1 MVLTQVLKRAK
12 LFEGLS
18 DNELEKIASLSR
30 KEEYGAGAIIFEE
43 GDSARNLYIVEDGEI
58 ALETKLDLGPYAAPR
73 LATIE
78 VLTPGEAFGW
88 SALVEPHILTSSAR
102 CLKTARVITIEG
114 SGLRHLIDSDAHIGQ
129 KVIARLTSIV
139 ASRLR
144 DTREKLNEFLAGGEL
159 ALEYAPEETA
169 LLHRLHYSIT
179 FRWAAIVGVVVV
191 TLFAR
196 YISHIGFS
204 TTPVYLIAAC
214 IAAYNLL
221 FRLWI
226 RRLAPGGGS
235 PDLVSRARRFA
246 TMESVVDLL
255 ALSVLL
261 HFTGGVENPF
271 LFYFIFHIIGAT
283 MLLPYRTVY
292 WLATLAVL
300 LLGSLVGLE
309 YFAVIPHVH
318 LEGFVAANLYRQEA
332 YILTVFLTF
341 VTTLYISAYMMT
353 AIAGELR
360 KRQREVVALKDRLL
374 AESKAL
380 KEANEKLIELDRM
393 RTYFMGMVSHDLRSP
408 IVAVE
413 TYLQVILG
421 GFAGEINEEQR
432 EMLARS
438 SHRIWELLN
447 LISDL
452 LDVSSIEAGQIEREF
467 EAISL
472 SDVVRKS
479 VEDVRALA
487 KDKETELRVEVP
499 EELPI
504 IYAAPNRL
512 QQALNN
518 LLGNAIKF
526 TPEEG
531 LVTLRVEST
540 DERFQVEVIDTG
552 LGIHADDLPHIFED
566 FFRGRDARTT
576 KGTGLGLSIAKRI
589 VEAHQGEIWAESP
602 YADGKGSRFVFTLPI
617 QPVDGSTGL
626 PLRED
631 LLYESR

>member
-1 MVLTQVLKRAK
+1 MVSTQALKRAR
-12 LFEGLS
+12 LLEGLS

-30 KEEYGAGAIIFEE
+30 EEKYRAGAIIFEE
-43 GDSARNLYIVEDGEI
+43 GDPARNLYIVEEGKI

-73 LATIE
+73 PTTIE

-102 CLKTARVITIEG
+102 CLKTAKVIAIEG
-114 SGLRHLIDSDAHIGQ
+114 VSLRHLLDSDARIGQ
-129 KVIARLTSIV
+129 KVMARLTSIV

-144 DTREKLNEFLAGGEL
+144 ETREKLKDFLAGGEL
-159 ALEYAPEETA
+159 ALEYTPEETA
-169 LLHRLHYSIT
+169 LLRRLHHSIT
-179 FRWAAIVGVVVV
+179 FRWVAIVGVVVI
-191 TLFAR
+191 TLFAS
-196 YISHIGFS
+196 YVFHIGFP
-204 TTPVYLIAAC
+204 TAPVYLIAAC

-221 FRLWI
+221 FQLWV
-226 RRLAPGGGS
+226 RRLAPRGGS
-235 PDLVSRARRFA
+235 PDLISQTRRFA
-246 TMESVVDLL
+246 TIESAVDLL

-261 HFTGGVENPF
+261 HFTGGIENPF
-271 LFYFIFHIIGAT
+271 LFYFIFHIIVAT

-292 WLATLAVL
+292 WLATLAVFL
-300 LLGSLVGLE
+300 FGSVVGLE
-309 YFAVIPHVH
+309 YFTVIPHVH
-318 LEGFVAANLYRQEA
+318 LEGFVAADLYRQEA
-332 YILTVFLTF
+332 YILTVLLTF

-380 KEANEKLIELDRM
+380 KEANEKLVELDRM
-393 RTYFMGMVSHDLRSP
+393 RTYFMGMVSHDLKSP

-413 TYLQVILG
+413 SYLQVILG
-421 GFAGEINEEQR
+421 GFAGEINEGQR

-438 SHRIWELLN
+438 SHRIGELLN

-452 LDVSSIEAGQIEREF
+452 LDVSRIEAGQIEREF
-467 EAISL
+467 KATSL
-472 SDVVRKS
+472 SEVVKKS
-479 VEDVRALA
+479 VEDMRALA
-487 KDKETELRVEVP
+487 EEKEMELRVEIS

-526 TPEEG
+526 TPEKG

-552 LGIHADDLPHIFED
+552 PGIRADDLPHIFED

-589 VEAHQGEIWAESP
+589 VEAHQGKIWAESP
-602 YADGKGSRFVFTLPI
+602 YADDKGSRLVFTLPI
-617 QPVDGSTGL
+617 KPI
-626 PLRED
+626 
-631 LLYESR
+631 

>member
-1 MVLTQVLKRAK
+1 MVSTQALKRAR

-18 DNELEKIASLSR
+18 DSELEKIANLSR
-30 KEEYGAGAIIFEE
+30 EEEYRAGAIIFEE
-43 GDSARNLYIVEDGEI
+43 GDPAHNLYIVEDGEI
-58 ALETKLDLGPYAAPR
+58 ALETRLDLGPYTAPK
-73 LATIE
+73 LTTIE

-88 SALVEPHILTSSAR
+88 SALVEPHTLTSSAR

-114 SGLRHLIDSDAHIGQ
+114 VGLRHLLESDARIGQ
-129 KVIARLTSIV
+129 KVMARLTSIV

-144 DTREKLNEFLAGGEL
+144 ETREKLDDFLAGGEL
-159 ALEYAPEETA
+159 ALEYTPEETA
-169 LLHRLHYSIT
+169 LLRRLHYSIT
-179 FRWAAIVGVVVV
+179 FRWVAIVGVVAI
-191 TLFAR
+191 TLFAS
-196 YISHIGFS
+196 YVFHIGFP
-204 TTPVYLIAAC
+204 TTPVYLITAC

-221 FRLWI
+221 FQFWI
-226 RRLAPGGGS
+226 RRLAPESGS

-246 TMESVVDLL
+246 TVESTVDLL

-261 HFTGGVENPF
+261 HFTGGIENPF
-271 LFYFIFHIIGAT
+271 LFYFVFHIIGAT
-283 MLLPYRTVY
+283 MLLPHQTVY
-292 WLATLAVL
+292 WLATLAVFL
-300 LLGSLVGLE
+300 FGSLVGLE

-318 LEGFVAANLYRQEA
+318 LEGFVAADLYRQEA
-332 YILTVFLTF
+332 YILTILLTL
-341 VTTLYISAYMMT
+341 VTTLYFSAYMMT

-380 KEANEKLIELDRM
+380 KEVNEKLIELDRM
-393 RTYFMGMVSHDLRSP
+393 RTYFMGMVSHDLKSP

-413 TYLQVILG
+413 SYLQVILG
-421 GFAGEINEEQR
+421 GFAGEIDEEQR

-438 SHRIWELLN
+438 SLRIGELLN

-452 LDVSSIEAGQIEREF
+452 LDVSRIEAGQIEREF
-467 EAISL
+467 KATSL
-472 SDVVRKS
+472 SEVVKKS
-479 VEDVRALA
+479 AEDVRTLA
-487 KDKETELRVEVP
+487 EEKEMELRVEIP

-512 QQALNN
+512 QQTLNN

-526 TPEEG
+526 TPEKG

-540 DERFQVEVIDTG
+540 RERFQIEVIDTG
-552 LGIHADDLPHIFED
+552 PGIHTDDLSHIFED
-566 FFRGRDARTT
+566 FFRGHDARTT

-589 VEAHQGEIWAESP
+589 IEAHQGEIWAESP

-617 QPVDGSTGL
+617 KPI
-626 PLRED
+626 
-631 LLYESR
+631 

>member
-1 MVLTQVLKRAK
+1 MVSTQALKRVK

-18 DNELEKIASLSR
+18 DSELEKIASLSR
-30 KEEYGAGAIIFEE
+30 RKEYKAGEIIFEE
-43 GDSARNLYIVEDGEI
+43 GGSAHDLYIVEGGEI
-58 ALETKLDLGPYAAPR
+58 VLETRLDLGPYAAPR
-73 LATIE
+73 PTTIE
-78 VLTPGEAFGW
+78 VVTPGEAFGW

-102 CLKTARVITIEG
+102 CLKAAKVIAIEG
-114 SGLRHLIDSDAHIGQ
+114 SGLRHLTDGDAHIGQ
-129 KVIARLTSIV
+129 KVMTRLTSIV

-159 ALEYAPEETA
+159 ALEYTPEETA
-169 LLHRLHYSIT
+169 LLQRLYYSIT
-179 FRWAAIVGVVVV
+179 FRWVAIMGVVVIAF
-191 TLFAR
+191 FAS
-196 YISHIGFS
+196 YVFHIGFP
-204 TTPVYLIAAC
+204 TTPVYVIAAC

-221 FRLWI
+221 FQLWA
-226 RRLAPGGGS
+226 RRLAPESAS
-235 PDLVSRARRFA
+235 PDLLLRVRRFA

-261 HFTGGVENPF
+261 HFTGGIENPF

-292 WLATLAVL
+292 WLATLAVFL
-300 LLGSLVGLE
+300 FGSLVGLE

-318 LEGFVAANLYRQEA
+318 LEGFVAADLYRQEA

-374 AESKAL
+374 TESRAL
-380 KEANEKLIELDRM
+380 KEANEKLVELDRM
-393 RTYFMGMVSHDLRSP
+393 RTYFMGMVSHDLKSP

-413 TYLQVILG
+413 SYLQVILG

-438 SHRIWELLN
+438 SYRIGELLN

-452 LDVSSIEAGQIEREF
+452 LDVSRIEAGQIEREF
-467 EAISL
+467 EATSL
-472 SDVVRKS
+472 SEVIARS

-487 KDKETELRVEVP
+487 EGKEMELWVEMP
-499 EELPI
+499 EQLPI

-518 LLGNAIKF
+518 LLGNAVKF
-526 TPEEG
+526 TPEKG
-531 LVTLRVEST
+531 LVTLRLESMG
-540 DERFQVEVIDTG
+540 EHCQVEVIDTG
-552 LGIHADDLPHIFED
+552 PGIHADDLPHIFED

-589 VEAHQGEIWAESP
+589 VEAHQGKIWAESP
-602 YADGKGSRFVFTLPI
+602 CADGKGSRFVFTLPI
-617 QPVDGSTGL
+617 KPV
-626 PLRED
+626 
-631 LLYESR
+631 